1 MSKPN
6 PNNYDTKEEYME
18 AVRSKLDYG
27 FCNPMK
33 SKFATEDEQEAE
45 ASWED
50 NSYSDGVTYGSNR
63 EPGM

>member
-18 AVRSKLDYG
+18 AVRSELDYG

-33 SKFATEDEQEAE
+33 SKLAAEDEKETE
-45 ASWED
+45 ASWND
-50 NSYSDGVTYGSNR
+50 NTHSDGTTYSSDR